1 MVYIWPMGTSDKLV
15 ESLILRDKRSV
26 WHPDT
31 QMQTAPPPVPIVAGR
46 GALLIDEQG
55 REYIDGVS
63 SWWVNIHGHA
73 HPYIAAK
80 IAEQASTLEH
90 CIFAG
95 LTHPPAVDLA
105 ERLLSILPYHK
116 TDPAGRQTKVFFSDN
131 GSTAVEVAL
140 KMAIQYWHNQGIPK
154 TKILAFRHGYHG
166 DTFGAMSVSARS
178 VFTRVFEDYLF
189 DVDYIPIPIPDE
201 VGEGVFTSP
210 GESRGAL
217 PDDHYYGAVREK
229 LETGNYAA
237 FIFEPLILGA
247 GGMRMYTPEALEKLV
262 RICREQG
269 LLIITD
275 EVMTGFGR
283 TGHRFAMDYLESKAD
298 IVCLSKGLTGGTM
311 ALGVTTCV
319 EKVYEAFLS
328 TDKLKMFLH
337 GHSFTANPV
346 ACAAALASMHLFLED
361 SCRENRARIT
371 SRQAAFLKRIEGHPV
386 IKNPRQTG
394 TIAAFELITPQADSY
409 MNEIRDFVS
418 DYFVRHQIILRPL
431 GNTIYVLPPYCITD
445 AQLDQM
451 HGVIASLLDEVQR
464 RG

>member
-1 MVYIWPMGTSDKLV
+1 
-15 ESLILRDKRSV
+15 
-26 WHPDT
+26 
-31 QMQTAPPPVPIVAGR
+31 MQTAPLPVPIVAGR

-73 HPYIAAK
+73 HPYIAGK
-80 IAEQASTLEH
+80 IAEQAATLEH

-95 LTHPPAVDLA
+95 LTHPPAVDLS
-105 ERLLSILPYHK
+105 ERLLSVLPYNEGHP
-116 TDPAGRQTKVFFSDN
+116 DQRQTKVFFSDN

-140 KMAIQYWHNQGIPK
+140 KMAIQYWHNQGIAK
-154 TKILAFRHGYHG
+154 NKILALRHGYHG

-189 DVDYIPIPIPDE
+189 DVEYIPIPVADE
-201 VGEGVFTSP
+201 VGAGIFISP
-210 GESRGAL
+210 GECRGSM
-217 PDDHYYGAVREK
+217 PEDSYYEEVRRK
-229 LETGNYAA
+229 LESGDYAA
-237 FIFEPLILGA
+237 FIFEPLVLGA
-247 GGMRMYTPEALEKLV
+247 GGMRMYAPAALEKLV
-262 RICREQG
+262 RLCREQG

-283 TGHRFAMDYLESKAD
+283 TGNRFAMDYLESKAD
-298 IVCLSKGLTGGTM
+298 IICLSKGLTGGTM
-311 ALGVTTCV
+311 ALGITTCV
-319 EKVYEAFLS
+319 EKVYDAFLS

-346 ACAAALASMHLFLED
+346 ACAAALASLDLFLED
-361 SCRENRARIT
+361 SCRQNRERVTA
-371 SRQAAFLKRIEGHPV
+371 RQAAFLERIAEHPA

-394 TIAAFELITPQADSY
+394 TIAAFELVTAPEDSY

-418 DYFVRHQIILRPL
+418 DYFVAHQVILRPL

-445 AQLDQM
+445 GQLDRM

-464 RG
+464 RR

>member
-1 MVYIWPMGTSDKLV
+1 MKRTDKLS
-15 ESLILRDKRSV
+15 ESLIYRDRKYV

-31 QMQTAPPPVPIVAGR
+31 QMQTAPSPVPIVAGK
-46 GALLIDEQG
+46 GALLIDEDG
-55 REYIDGVS
+55 KEYIDGVS
-63 SWWVNIHGHA
+63 SWWVNIHGHG
-73 HPYIAAK
+73 HPYIAQK
-80 IAEQASTLEH
+80 IAAQAATLEH

-95 LTHPPAVDLA
+95 LTHPPAVELA
-105 ERLLSILPYHK
+105 ERLLDVLPYHEASP
-116 TDPAGRQTKVFFSDN
+116 TGRQTKVFFSDN

-140 KMAIQYWHNQGIPK
+140 KMAIQYWHNQGISK

-189 DVDYIPIPIPDE
+189 EVDYISVPVPDG
-201 VGEGVFTSP
+201 VGNGIFNLPEGAEGP
-210 GESRGAL
+210 L
-217 PDDHYYGAVREK
+217 PEEAYYENVREK
-229 LETGNYAA
+229 LHSGDYAA

-247 GGMRMYTPEALEKLV
+247 GGMRMYRPEALDKLI
-262 RICREQG
+262 RICREED

-283 TGHRFAMDYLESKAD
+283 TGNRFAMDYPEAKAD

-311 ALGVTTCV
+311 ALGITTCV

-346 ACAAALASMHLFLED
+346 ACAAALASLDLFQEEAC
-361 SCRENRARIT
+361 SKNIQRVT
-371 SRQAAFLKRIEGHPV
+371 QRQAAFLEQVKEHPI

-394 TIAAFELITPQADSY
+394 TIAAFEIITGEADSY
-409 MNEIRDFVS
+409 MNNIRDFIS
-418 DYFVRHQIILRPL
+418 EFFVAHQVILRPL
-431 GNTIYVLPPYCITD
+431 GNTIYILPPYCITD
-445 AQLDQM
+445 EQLHRM
-451 HGVIASLLDEVQR
+451 HEVIYSLLEVLQGPAR
-464 RG
+464 PH